1 MATGTEALID
11 PRGPQSPAAEVSRVE
26 DATMLFPV
34 GRREPVRAVDS
45 VNLTLNAGE
54 VVAIVGES
62 GSGKTTLGRMLLRLV
77 RPSRGR
83 IWFNG
88 TDITNASDRALRP
101 LRPQMQLVFQD
112 PYSSL
117 NPRMSIGASV
127 GYVLAVNG
135 LSNRR
140 DRAKRVAELLDRVGL
155 DSNHARRL
163 PHQLSGGQR
172 QRVAVARA
180 IAASPRLIVADEPVS
195 ALDLS
200 TQAQVLNLFREL
212 QQELGAAIAF
222 ITHDLAVAEY
232 IADRVVVM
240 YAGRIVEETTAATFG
255 AAVHPYS
262 RALGAAALL
271 EESTSLILDG
281 EPPNPRR
288 LPAGCAFH
296 PRCPQAMDR
305 CRTERPQL
313 SSHELGADN
322 LVACHLVAAKPG

>member
-1 MATGTEALID
+1 MTTAT
-11 PRGPQSPAAEVSRVE
+11 AEVSRVE
-26 DATMLFPV
+26 DATMLYPA
-34 GRREPVRAVDS
+34 GRREPVRAVDG

-77 RPSRGR
+77 RPSAGR
-83 IWFNG
+83 IWFGG
-88 TDITNASDRALRP
+88 TDITNVSDRALRP

-117 NPRMSIGASV
+117 NPRMSVGSSV

-240 YAGRIVEETTAATFG
+240 YAGRIVEQTAATFES
-255 AAVHPYS
+255 AVHPYS
-262 RALGAAALL
+262 KALGAAALL

-288 LPAGCAFH
+288 LPTGCAFH
-296 PRCPQAMDR
+296 PRCPHTMDR
-305 CRTERPQL
+305 CRTERPHLQ
-313 SSHELGADN
+313 SHELGSDN
-322 LVACHLVAAKPG
+322 LVACHLLQPDRSMVTSPD